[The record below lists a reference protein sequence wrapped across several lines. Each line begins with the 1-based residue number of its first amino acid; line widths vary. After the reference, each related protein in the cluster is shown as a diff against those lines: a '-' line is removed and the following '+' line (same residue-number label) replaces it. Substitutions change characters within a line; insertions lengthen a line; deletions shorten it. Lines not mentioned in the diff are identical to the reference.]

1 MRIGESKL
9 DLLEFTQQQ
18 AAPVTDKYDL
28 GYIEHFY
35 NRLFSPRQQS
45 TRSLLEIGIYHGQSI
60 QLWRD
65 YFVNADIHAFDINY
79 CAAVVNQ
86 PRIHP
91 RFTDAYCLDTINELS
106 GQQFDIIIDDGPHT
120 LASLEFF
127 CEHYIKLVKP
137 GGIFVVEDII
147 DTAWTPRLLEILGQ
161 DRSAQVINMAGLA
174 RTPHLKNL
182 WSKGLDVIIVE
193 V

>member
-1 MRIGESKL
+1 MN
-9 DLLEFTQQQ
+9 LLEFTQQQ
-18 AAPVTDKYDL
+18 TLPITDKYDL

-35 NRLFSPRQQS
+35 DRLFSPKQQS
-45 TRSLLEIGIYHGQSI
+45 TKSLLEIGIYHGHSI

-65 YFVNADIHAFDINY
+65 YFVNADIHALDINY

-91 RFTDAYCLDTINELS
+91 QFTNAYCIETVESLS
-106 GQQFDIIIDDGPHT
+106 DQQFDIIIDDGPHT

-147 DTAWTPRLLEILGQ
+147 DLSWTPRLLEILGAH
-161 DRSAQVINMAGLA
+161 RRTQVISMAGLA
-174 RTPHLKNL
+174 RTTHLKNL

-193 V
+193 A